1 MSLEALERLAA
12 FGRKRPAEE
21 SAPETQAESSDTLGL
36 GDSFGVN
43 ATKLQFFANLGRK
56 KDVVKRGDDE
66 ARGAVTADAVAV
78 FWGSRV
84 VPSYR

>member
-43 ATKLQFFANLGRK
+43 ATKLQLLAN
-56 KDVVKRGDDE
+56 
-66 ARGAVTADAVAV
+66 
-78 FWGSRV
+78 
-84 VPSYR
+84 